1 MLKKKY
7 SIFKPLYIFYFFFS
21 FFLPLRKTSS
31 LENIKIKI
39 QLNNLFLMNC
49 ELNIVAE
56 KKNFY
61 KCFIIVMVQEQSVFK
76 AN

>member
-1 MLKKKY
+1 
-7 SIFKPLYIFYFFFS
+7 
-21 FFLPLRKTSS
+21 
-31 LENIKIKI
+31 
-39 QLNNLFLMNC
+39 MNY